1 MKGLFLKDLCILK
14 LQARFFMM
22 LLMIAVII
30 VATGSEVTFLM
41 SYLMFV
47 FAIFTLSTMAYDDLD
62 NGMNYLLTLPVT
74 RGQYVL
80 SKYIFGLFMI
90 GLAGVA
96 SAIVILIVLS
106 MNAEVVNMQEIIFT
120 CAVIVGI
127 VLLFLGVT
135 FPIHFKYGAEKG
147 KIVMFIVFAIIVM
160 PFAAIEKLLEDK
172 GIALEQLL
180 SVDLRVETVIM
191 AIVGI
196 GVIVYGLSILIS
208 KKIMENKEF

>member
-1 MKGLFLKDLCILK
+1 MKGLFLKDLSILK

-22 LLMIAVII
+22 LVMIAVII

-47 FAIFTLSTMAYDDLD
+47 FAIFTLSTIAYDEMD
-62 NGMNYLLTLPVT
+62 NGMNYLLTLPIT

-80 SKYIFGLFMI
+80 SKYIFALFMV
-90 GLAGVA
+90 GLAGVT
-96 SAIVILIVLS
+96 SAIVIPVVLS
-106 MNAEVVNMQEIIFT
+106 VNAEVVNMQEIIFT

-147 KIVMFIVFAIIVM
+147 KIVMFIVFAIIVL

-208 KKIMENKEF
+208 KKIMEKKEF